1 MRTPKIEQY
10 DLDKL
15 HEAKR
20 LLVEVME
27 YYHGT
32 PGYDSIVNRL
42 GTIVQKIQFLDSE
55 INMEEEVLQ

>member
-1 MRTPKIEQY
+1 MKNAPLEQY

-20 LLVEVME
+20 ILIEVME
-27 YYHGT
+27 YYSGA

-42 GTIVQKIQFLDSE
+42 GTIVRKIQFLE
-55 INMEEEVLQ
+55 KQ